1 VFDLPEGLSEF
12 LDKLNLNEKGNKMEE
27 EPKACTP
34 EEFAKLD
41 PIDQAVYRITEAWQ
55 KQVPA
60 IIETGQILIEE
71 KEKLDHGQFTIM
83 IERRLPFGRQ
93 TAFRLMAI
101 AEHPIL
107 AKRQHTATLPDSGPA
122 NVTHVQL
129 LPASWGTL
137 YELTKVDHEVLE
149 EKIKDGTV
157 NRRMERK
164 DAEALAKAYPKDK
177 SASKKGK
184 EEEDE
189 EPKEKEKRKQKTQE
203 ETKLEREVEALKS
216 HIAEIEAARDVPVP
230 NPIETEEALNQL
242 YNEDNKAI
250 SAVRTAANK
259 LTHAK
264 KSGDETFIKCME
276 EEKEAAVKNREKT
289 QLALQRKKEDLGL
302 RVVARKTLSSSDKS
316 RLKVLPGFGTSLEF
330 SLCAENLVFVTLT
343 IQEQIKTAIKESEKA
358 RKVFKRLSESD
369 DKRKV
374 ELIELASEAVFPE
387 ITKMREAIESLKHS
401 WEETLSLAKGEIK
414 NPAIKAQA
422 KKPSLSVVPTAQIG
436 TTL

>member
-1 VFDLPEGLSEF
+1 MFDLPEGLSEF
-12 LDKLNLNEKGNKMEE
+12 LDKLNLNEKDNKMEE

-55 KQVPA
+55 KQIPA
-60 IIETGQILIEE
+60 IIETG
-71 KEKLDHGQFTIM
+71 KLLLDTRDGPKKLEHGQFMIM
-83 IERRLPFGRQ
+83 IERRLPFGIR
-93 TAFRLMAI
+93 TAQCLMNI
-101 AEHPIL
+101 AEHSIL
-107 AKRQHTATLPDSGPA
+107 TDA
-122 NVTHVQL
+122 NHGSH
-129 LPASWGTL
+129 LPASWRTL

-177 SASKKGK
+177 SKAKSVSKKEGK
-184 EEEDE
+184 ETE
-189 EPKEKEKRKQKTQE
+189 EPEEKEKRKQKTQE

-264 KSGDETFIKCME
+264 KSGDETFIKRME

-302 RVVARKTLSSSDKS
+302 RVVARKTVSSSDKTK
-316 RLKVLPGFGTSLEF
+316 LKVLPGFGTSLEF

-343 IQEQIKTAIKESEKA
+343 VMEQIKTAIKESEKA
-358 RKVFKRLSESD
+358 RKVFKQLGEYND
-369 DKRKV
+369 QRKV
-374 ELIELASEAVFPE
+374 ELIDLASEAVFPE
-387 ITKMREAIESLKHS
+387 INKMHEAVDSLKHS
-401 WEETLSLAKGEIK
+401 WEETLSLAKGDIK
-414 NPAIKAQA
+414 NPVVKAQA
-422 KKPSLSVVPTAQIG
+422 KKPSLKLVPTAQIG
-436 TTL
+436 TPS

>member
-1 VFDLPEGLSEF
+1 
-12 LDKLNLNEKGNKMEE
+12 MEE

-55 KQVPA
+55 KQIPA
-60 IIETGQILIEE
+60 IIETG
-71 KEKLDHGQFTIM
+71 KLLLDAKKGKNKLEHGQFLIM
-83 IERRLPFGRQ
+83 IERRLPFGRH
-93 TAFRLMAI
+93 TAQQLMTI
-101 AEHPIL
+101 AEHPII
-107 AKRQHTATLPDSGPA
+107 AKRQHAATLPDSDPTNGDHGLHLPTSDLA
-122 NVTHVQL
+122 NAQHAAH
-129 LPASWGTL
+129 LPASWRTL

-177 SASKKGK
+177 SKAKSVSKKEGK
-184 EEEDE
+184 ETE
-189 EPKEKEKRKQKTQE
+189 EPEEKEKRKQKTQE

-264 KSGDETFIKCME
+264 KSGDETFIKRME

-302 RVVARKTLSSSDKS
+302 RVVARKTVSSSDKTK
-316 RLKVLPGFGTSLEF
+316 LKVLPGFGTSLEF

-343 IQEQIKTAIKESEKA
+343 VMEQIKTAIKESEKA
-358 RKVFKRLSESD
+358 RKVFKQLGEYND
-369 DKRKV
+369 QRKV

-387 ITKMREAIESLKHS
+387 INKMHEAVDSLKHS
-401 WEETLSLAKGEIK
+401 WEETLSLAKGDIK
-414 NPAIKAQA
+414 NPVVKAQA
-422 KKPSLSVVPTAQIG
+422 KKPSLKLVPTAQIG
-436 TTL
+436 TPS